1 MKRVKLL
8 LSRPDSKQA
17 LWLDKEAIGFARQIA
32 TYLGEPKHIIE
43 VNVVDDDFIK
53 RINRDYRGE
62 DSPTDV
68 ISFSYF
74 EDNPP
79 CGENIAGELYVS
91 YETLEKEAEKQTV
104 DPKHLFLR
112 VALHGM
118 LHVLGFEHGSEEEA
132 RRMEAEER
140 RILAS
145 ILRRETVDTL
155 F

>member
-1 MKRVKLL
+1 MKLL
-8 LSRPDSKQA
+8 LSRSDSKQA
-17 LWLDKEAIGFARQIA
+17 VWLDRRAVAFVRKIA
-32 TYLGEPKHIIE
+32 AHLGNAKDIIE
-43 VNVVDDDFIK
+43 VNIVDDEFIQS
-53 RINRDYRGE
+53 INRDYRGD

-74 EDNPP
+74 EDDPP

-91 YETLEKEAEKQTV
+91 YEKVEKEAEKQAV

-118 LHVLGFEHGSEEEA
+118 LHVLGFDHESEEEA

-140 RILAS
+140 RILES
-145 ILRRETVDTL
+145 ILRHEVVEPL

>member
-1 MKRVKLL
+1 MKLQ
-8 LSRPDSKQA
+8 LSQPDSK
-17 LWLDKEAIGFARQIA
+17 LVSWLDKEVIGFARQIA
-32 TYLGEPKHIIE
+32 THLGEPKHIVE
-43 VNVVDDDFIK
+43 VNVVNDDFIK

-79 CGENIAGELYVS
+79 CAENIAGELYVS
-91 YETLEKEAEKQTV
+91 YETVEKEAEKQAV

-112 VALHGM
+112 VVLHGM
-118 LHVLGFEHGSEEEA
+118 LHVLGFIHGTEEEA

-145 ILRRETVDTL
+145 ILRRETVDAL